1 GWSPHGCHGGALMAL
16 WLQDWEQRQEEDT
29 LLIERILLLVRNVLH
44 VPPDPAEQQGVDGD
58 ASVHDRVLWA
68 LHISGMDDLL
78 KFLASA
84 QAEQQWALHVLEII
98 SLMFRDQVSQGG
110 GTGAEDPPPAT
121 PHSTDGCCLQSPE
134 ELAALGQG
142 QAAAEHGEDTR
153 ELETL
158 RQRELAEKRTRALQR
173 PSRHSRFG
181 GSYVLQGL
189 KAIGDRDVVFHKGL
203 HNLKSYSH
211 DLGKEPRRVPR
222 RRQVV

>member
-1 GWSPHGCHGGALMAL
+1 VGLGSPGVSRGPFTAPLP
-16 WLQDWEQRQEEDT
+16 QEWEQRQEEDT

-44 VPPDPAEQQGVDGD
+44 VPPDPTEEQGVDGD

-98 SLMFRDQVSQGG
+98 SLMFRDQ
-110 GTGAEDPPPAT
+110 
-121 PHSTDGCCLQSPE
+121 SPE

-142 QAAAEHGEDTR
+142 QAAAGHREDTQ

-158 RQRELAEKRTRALQR
+158 RQRELAEKRARALQR

-222 RRQVV
+222 RRQAA

>member
-1 GWSPHGCHGGALMAL
+1 
-16 WLQDWEQRQEEDT
+16 QDWEQRQEEDA

-44 VPPDPAEQQGVDGD
+44 VPAAPTEEQGVDGD

-84 QAEQQWALHVLEII
+84 QGEQQWALHVLEII
-98 SLMFRDQVSQGG
+98 SLMFRD
-110 GTGAEDPPPAT
+110 
-121 PHSTDGCCLQSPE
+121 
-134 ELAALGQG
+134 QG

-158 RQRELAEKRTRALQR
+158 RQRELAERRARALQR

-203 HNLKSYSH
+203 HNVST
-211 DLGKEPRRVPR
+211 
-222 RRQVV
+222 